1 MADKLK
7 VLMLGG
13 RRCGKTSALS
23 TMFGSIINGVIN
35 QYLTLADETILETKI
50 NDEGKEEVQDAL
62 GSKSSEL
69 KHLLEKGDS
78 ATFIVDQN
86 PTGCWWFYTLKLQ
99 EPGTNREMYIEFSDV
114 PGEFCRKGNKHE
126 QEVKDYIKTCD
137 VFVVAIDTP
146 YMMEAVN
153 PSNKLCDEGINEQVN
168 RTQDIQQFLTSIN
181 DDNGNNAKMVI
192 FVPVKCEKWYNEGNI
207 NLVTDRVKEVYNTHI
222 QNLKAYAKMD
232 ISILPIMTAGNIEF
246 VEQRE
251 TFLLSKKIGKPIK
264 CCQQSSTMLRL
275 SDGKPYKI
283 KEGDIVNEDPE
294 AVITGTTLVRPSS
307 WYKLRFI
314 DGKALYAP
322 KNCEQLPLHIIRFML
337 AKYNN
342 AVRRRRTGITI
353 IDIFIDLMD
362 AIFGNFGADRLGIIL
377 NRMKSAG
384 LFNDSEEDGIV
395 HIKNAF

>member
-1 MADKLK
+1 MAEKLK

-50 NDEGKEEVQDAL
+50 NDDGKEEVQDAL

-168 RTQDIQQFLTSIN
+168 RTQALMMTMGIT
-181 DDNGNNAKMVI
+181 
-192 FVPVKCEKWYNEGNI
+192 PKWLY
-207 NLVTDRVKEVYNTHI
+207 L
-222 QNLKAYAKMD
+222 
-232 ISILPIMTAGNIEF
+232 
-246 VEQRE
+246 
-251 TFLLSKKIGKPIK
+251 FLL
-264 CCQQSSTMLRL
+264 
-275 SDGKPYKI
+275 
-283 KEGDIVNEDPE
+283 N
-294 AVITGTTLVRPSS
+294 VRNG
-307 WYKLRFI
+307 I
-314 DGKALYAP
+314 MKA
-322 KNCEQLPLHIIRFML
+322 
-337 AKYNN
+337 
-342 AVRRRRTGITI
+342 
-353 IDIFIDLMD
+353 
-362 AIFGNFGADRLGIIL
+362 IL
-377 NRMKSAG
+377 T
-384 LFNDSEEDGIV
+384 
-395 HIKNAF
+395 